1 MIRIASAPASKST
14 PDWHATFVKML
25 PAITRHVRIAFRYLA
40 PEAKAEAIQEAICN
54 ACVAFAR
61 LAELGKLDL
70 AYPTPL
76 ARYAVAQVRDGRKVG
91 CKLNV
96 RDVLSRYCQQRKNVF
111 VERLDHFDED
121 EACWQ
126 EIIIED
132 RHAGPAETARV
143 RMDFGDWLRKL
154 PRRNRRI
161 AESLA
166 LGNRTSDVAKR
177 FHLSAGRVSQ
187 VRRELADSWRTFV
200 DEPPPP
206 DNAAT
211 AVA

>member
-1 MIRIASAPASKST
+1 MIRIASTPASKST

-25 PAITRHVRIAFRYLA
+25 PAIARHAKIAFRYLH
-40 PEAKAEAIQEAICN
+40 PEAREEAIQEAICN

-96 RDVLSRYCQQRKNVF
+96 RDVLSPYCQQRKNVM
-111 VERLDHFDED
+111 VEHLDKFDEI
-121 EACWQ
+121 EGCWL
-126 EIIIED
+126 ETIVED
-132 RHAGPAETARV
+132 KHAGPSETARV
-143 RMDFGDWLRKL
+143 RLDFADWLRRL

-161 AESLA
+161 AEFLS
-166 LGNRTSDVAKR
+166 LGNRTSDAARKFGV
-177 FHLSAGRVSQ
+177 SEGRVSQ
-187 VRRELADSWRTFV
+187 LRAELKQAWKAFVGEADG
-200 DEPPPP
+200 
-206 DNAAT
+206 NAA
-211 AVA
+211 A